1 MDKEHW
7 INIIAKAKRAEE
19 YFTKV
24 IVYIETD
31 IFTQY
36 FCLAKEIDVF
46 ENNIRITRDINL
58 ITYPYDLGIESFH
71 VEYEHI
77 TDCNFF
83 VYRNPKEDDHVK
95 ELKAKYL
102 ATHP

>member
-1 MDKEHW
+1 MDKNHW

-19 YFTKV
+19 SFTKV

-36 FCLAKEIDVF
+36 FCLAKEIDIF

-58 ITYPYDLGIESFH
+58 ITYPYDLGIEIFH
-71 VEYEHI
+71 IEYEHI

-83 VYRNPKEDDHVK
+83 VYRNPKESDHVK